1 MIRPIDPLNEVSSI
15 ARLLKSAPAEEAH
28 AEMARLEAL
37 DLDPLRSA
45 ARLFAKGALGQR
57 EGALDVARESLS
69 AAAAAFA
76 DLGEV
81 RASKIAR
88 CEAILAAVRRGPR
101 AVYRESI
108 ATLEVIT
115 RDADGDALIEVVATH
130 YRGTAERLL
139 GDAAATQRSLLWAL
153 ERSQPFLDERAK
165 ILNSLGTLYVVMGAH
180 GAARDLL
187 EHAAELHHQHGDV
200 IGEAIAFGQL
210 GSAALALGN
219 LERARHFLQRQEW
232 LCSRVGDVFGQA
244 RALNFLADVAT
255 ARGRPDDALALATR
269 AREIAAAARPP
280 LRLWIAYATR
290 AIGRARMDLGDANA
304 REDLEAA
311 ATLFGEVGNPLGAAL
326 TGWDRARLEARA
338 QGSTPDLEAPSS
350 FFGPASQL
358 AALGLAGRVAEVL
371 RDERTFAM
379 PPAGARASEKAI
391 AAASQ
396 GLPHLSVAQEV
407 ELLHASPDELAR
419 LAEAKTTAQRNLAR
433 LSSFCLAQPGLFVA
447 AVASPSAGTGRP
459 SLPSERSAAAAIA
472 DMPGLVVWAWL
483 ASTPL
488 VEVARDLASL
498 KVALGGDARARLSRV
513 ADARVL
519 SAPLAGEVGPLVE
532 ALDLGP
538 IVAAALSLPPGT
550 LEVGVG
556 IPWDPEAQGRA
567 VMAGFS
573 TRRDPTDGPA

>member
-1 MIRPIDPLNEVSSI
+1 MIRPLDPLNEVSSI

-28 AEMARLEAL
+28 AEMARLEAQ
-37 DLDPLRSA
+37 DLDPLRAA

-76 DLGEV
+76 DLGEI

-101 AVYRESI
+101 PVYRESI
-108 ATLEVIT
+108 TTLEALT
-115 RDADGDALIEVVATH
+115 READGDALVEVVATH

-180 GAARDLL
+180 GAARELL

-200 IGEAIAFGQL
+200 IGEAISFGQL

-244 RALNFLADVAT
+244 RALNFLADVAS

-290 AIGRARMDLGDANA
+290 AIGRARMDLGDTNA

-326 TGWDRARLEARA
+326 TSWDRARTEARA
-338 QGSTPDLEAPSS
+338 DASAPEPRAHST

-371 RDERTFAM
+371 RDDRTFSKSD
-379 PPAGARASEKAI
+379 ARASEKAI

-407 ELLHASPDELAR
+407 ELLHGAPDELAR

-433 LSSFCLAQPGLFVA
+433 LSSFCLAPPGLFVA

-483 ASTPL
+483 ASAP
-488 VEVARDLASL
+488 VDEVARDLASL

-550 LEVGVG
+550 LEVGAG
-556 IPWDPEAQGRA
+556 IAWDPEAEGRA

-573 TRRDPTDGPA
+573 VRRDPTDGPA

>member
-1 MIRPIDPLNEVSSI
+1 MIRPLDPLHEVSSI

-28 AEMARLEAL
+28 AEMARLEAQ
-37 DLDPLRSA
+37 DLDPLRAA

-69 AAAAAFA
+69 AAAAAYA
-76 DLGEV
+76 DLGET

-101 AVYRESI
+101 AVYPESI
-108 ATLEVIT
+108 AMLESLT
-115 RDADGDALIEVVATH
+115 READGDALVEVVATH

-180 GAARDLL
+180 GAARELL

-200 IGEAIAFGQL
+200 IGEAISFGQL

-244 RALNFLADVAT
+244 RALNFLADVAS

-269 AREIAAAARPP
+269 ARELAAAARPP

-290 AIGRARMDLGDANA
+290 AIGRARMDLGDTNA

-326 TGWDRARLEARA
+326 TSWDRARIEARA
-338 QGSTPDLEAPSS
+338 SAFVPEPRTHTS

-358 AALGLAGRVAEVL
+358 AALGLSGRVAEVL
-371 RDERTFAM
+371 RDDRTFS
-379 PPAGARASEKAI
+379 AGSARASEKAI

-407 ELLHASPDELAR
+407 ELLHAAPDELAR

-433 LSSFCLAQPGLFVA
+433 LSSFCLAPPGLFVA

-472 DMPGLVVWAWL
+472 DMPGIVVWAWL
-483 ASTPL
+483 ANTPS
-488 VEVARDLASL
+488 VEVGRDLASL

-513 ADARVL
+513 AEARIL

-550 LEVGVG
+550 LEVGASVA
-556 IPWDPEAQGRA
+556 WDPEAEGR
-567 VMAGFS
+567 VEMAGF
-573 TRRDPTDGPA
+573 TVRRDPTDGPA

>member
-1 MIRPIDPLNEVSSI
+1 MIRPLDPLHEVSSI

-28 AEMARLEAL
+28 AEMARLEAQG
-37 DLDPLRSA
+37 LDPLRAA

-76 DLGEV
+76 DLGET

-108 ATLEVIT
+108 AMLEALT
-115 RDADGDALIEVVATH
+115 READGDALVEVVATH
-130 YRGTAERLL
+130 YRGAAERLL

-180 GAARDLL
+180 GAARELL
-187 EHAAELHHQHGDV
+187 EHAAELHHQHGDI
-200 IGEAIAFGQL
+200 IGEAISFGQL

-244 RALNFLADVAT
+244 RALNFLADVAS

-290 AIGRARMDLGDANA
+290 AIGRARMDLGDTNA

-326 TGWDRARLEARA
+326 TSWDRARIEARTSA
-338 QGSTPDLEAPSS
+338 SVPEPRAPTS

-358 AALGLAGRVAEVL
+358 AALGLSGRVAEVL
-371 RDERTFAM
+371 RDDRTFSAG
-379 PPAGARASEKAI
+379 GARASEKAI

-407 ELLHASPDELAR
+407 ELLHAAPDELAR

-433 LSSFCLAQPGLFVA
+433 LSSFCLAPSGLLVA

-472 DMPGLVVWAWL
+472 DMPGIVVWAWL
-483 ASTPL
+483 ASTPI
-488 VEVARDLASL
+488 VEVGRDLASL

-513 ADARVL
+513 AEARVL

-538 IVAAALSLPPGT
+538 IVAAALSLPPAT
-550 LEVGVG
+550 LEVGASVA
-556 IPWDPEAQGRA
+556 WDPEAEGRA
-567 VMAGFS
+567 VMAGFAV
-573 TRRDPTDGPA
+573 RRDPTDGPA

>member
-1 MIRPIDPLNEVSSI
+1 MIRPLDPLNEVSSI

-28 AEMARLEAL
+28 AEMARLETL
-37 DLDPLRSA
+37 DLDPLRGA

-76 DLGEV
+76 DLGET

-101 AVYRESI
+101 PVYRESI
-108 ATLEVIT
+108 ATLEAIT
-115 RDADGDALIEVVATH
+115 READGDALVEVVATH

-180 GAARDLL
+180 GAARELL

-200 IGEAIAFGQL
+200 LGEAISFGQL

-244 RALNFLADVAT
+244 RALNFLADVAS

-290 AIGRARMDLGDANA
+290 AIGRARMDLGVAFA

-326 TGWDRARLEARA
+326 TSWDRARIEARA
-338 QGSTPDLEAPSS
+338 NASAPEPRAHAS

-358 AALGLAGRVAEVL
+358 AALGLSGRVAEVL
-371 RDERTFAM
+371 RDDRTFSRSD
-379 PPAGARASEKAI
+379 ARASEKAI

-407 ELLHASPDELAR
+407 ELLHGAPDELAR

-433 LSSFCLAQPGLFVA
+433 LSSFCLAPPGLLVA
-447 AVASPSAGTGRP
+447 AVASPSAGTGRT
-459 SLPSERSAAAAIA
+459 SLPSERSAAAALA
-472 DMPGLVVWAWL
+472 DLPGLVVWAWL
-483 ASTPL
+483 ASAP
-488 VEVARDLASL
+488 VDEVARDLAAL
-498 KVALGGDARARLSRV
+498 KVSLGGDARARLSRV

-550 LEVGVG
+550 LEVGAG
-556 IPWDPEAQGRA
+556 ITWDAEAEGRA
-567 VMAGFS
+567 VMAGFVV
-573 TRRDPTDGPA
+573 RRDPTDGPA

>member
-1 MIRPIDPLNEVSSI
+1 MIRPLDPLNEVSSI

-28 AEMARLEAL
+28 AEMARLETQG
-37 DLDPLRSA
+37 LDPLRAA
-45 ARLFAKGALGQR
+45 ARNFAKGALGQR

-76 DLGEV
+76 DLGET

-88 CEAILAAVRRGPR
+88 CEALLAAVRRGPR
-101 AVYRESI
+101 PVYRESI
-108 ATLEVIT
+108 ATLEAIT
-115 RDADGDALIEVVATH
+115 READGDALVEVVATH

-180 GAARDLL
+180 GAARELL

-200 IGEAIAFGQL
+200 IGEAISFGQL

-244 RALNFLADVAT
+244 RALNFLADVAS

-290 AIGRARMDLGDANA
+290 AIGRARMDLGDTNA
-304 REDLEAA
+304 REELEAA

-326 TGWDRARLEARA
+326 TSWDRARIEARA
-338 QGSTPDLEAPSS
+338 NAAAPEPRAHAS

-358 AALGLAGRVAEVL
+358 AALGLSGRVAEVL
-371 RDERTFAM
+371 RDDRTFSRSD
-379 PPAGARASEKAI
+379 ARASEKAI

-407 ELLHASPDELAR
+407 ELLHGSPDELAR

-433 LSSFCLAQPGLFVA
+433 LSSFCLAPPGLLVA

-472 DMPGLVVWAWL
+472 DMPGLVVWAWV
-483 ASTPL
+483 ASAP
-488 VEVARDLASL
+488 VDEVARDLASL

-550 LEVGVG
+550 LEVGAG
-556 IPWDPEAQGRA
+556 ITWDAEAEGRA
-567 VMAGFS
+567 VMAGFGV
-573 TRRDPTDGPA
+573 RRDPTDGPA

>member
-1 MIRPIDPLNEVSSI
+1 MIRPLDPLHEVSSI

-28 AEMARLEAL
+28 AEMARLEAQ
-37 DLDPLRSA
+37 DLDPLRAA

-69 AAAAAFA
+69 AAAAAYA
-76 DLGEV
+76 DLGET

-101 AVYRESI
+101 AVYPESI
-108 ATLEVIT
+108 ATLESLT
-115 RDADGDALIEVVATH
+115 READGDALVEVVATH

-180 GAARDLL
+180 GAARELL

-200 IGEAIAFGQL
+200 IGEAISFGQL

-244 RALNFLADVAT
+244 RALNFLADVAS

-269 AREIAAAARPP
+269 ARELAAAARPP

-290 AIGRARMDLGDANA
+290 AIGRARMDLGDTNA

-326 TGWDRARLEARA
+326 TSWDRARIEARA
-338 QGSTPDLEAPSS
+338 SASAAEPRAHTS

-358 AALGLAGRVAEVL
+358 AALGLSGRVAEVL
-371 RDERTFAM
+371 RDDRTFS
-379 PPAGARASEKAI
+379 AGSARASEKAI

-407 ELLHASPDELAR
+407 ELLHAAPDELAR

-433 LSSFCLAQPGLFVA
+433 LSSFCLAPPGLFVA

-472 DMPGLVVWAWL
+472 DMPGIVVWAWL
-483 ASTPL
+483 ANTPS
-488 VEVARDLASL
+488 VEVGRDLASL

-513 ADARVL
+513 AEARVL

-550 LEVGVG
+550 LEVGASVA
-556 IPWDPEAQGRA
+556 WDPEAEGR
-567 VMAGFS
+567 VEMAGF
-573 TRRDPTDGPA
+573 TVRRDPTDGPA